1 MKYFSFVFKIFVG
14 FFEVKRFGFV
24 KSIIRFKLY
33 KSGWCYIK
41 GVLNVIVVFVFK
53 DVKFYGVCFFGSDG
67 G

>member
-1 MKYFSFVFKIFVG
+1 MG